1 MERLII
7 FGLAT
12 GIANFAYVI
21 LGFGSTFLAL
31 PVLTYSW
38 DLKIIV
44 PVLIMLSMTVTI
56 PLLISEREHV
66 DAAELGHIL
75 MPILPGIP
83 IGLLIFN
90 YGSSDLL
97 KKVFGALILLWV
109 LKTFFIDKK
118 NHVISSR
125 MALIFSFIGGIAYGA
140 LSSGGPFFAAATKS
154 LVTNKKSFRS
164 LLLTAWLFTDSI
176 WLINYFFIAGN
187 SLKPLLQPFLFSLP
201 FALVALYLGNYFHNR
216 INQKVFF
223 KIVNVMILI
232 AGISLIL

>member
-1 MERLII
+1 MR
-7 FGLAT
+7 
-12 GIANFAYVI
+12 AY
-21 LGFGSTFLAL
+21 T
-31 PVLTYSW
+31 LTY
-38 DLKIIV
+38 
-44 PVLIMLSMTVTI
+44 PTY
-56 PLLISEREHV
+56 R
-66 DAAELGHIL
+66 
-75 MPILPGIP
+75 
-83 IGLLIFN
+83 
-90 YGSSDLL
+90 
-97 KKVFGALILLWV
+97 
-109 LKTFFIDKK
+109 
-118 NHVISSR
+118 
-125 MALIFSFIGGIAYGA
+125 
-140 LSSGGPFFAAATKS
+140 TKS